1 MTESHE
7 LTVIKVRGKKIIIM
21 IFSLKMFLHS
31 MLFNTKS
38 RRICEMWQEKILWKH
53 KRETTLYGGGQ
64 ETRNKFRGKNLSSK
78 REM

>member
-1 MTESHE
+1 
-7 LTVIKVRGKKIIIM
+7 
-21 IFSLKMFLHS
+21 
-31 MLFNTKS
+31 
-38 RRICEMWQEKILWKH
+38 MWQEKILWKH